1 MLAFAEANQAFLRYN
16 ASFRSYMRDI
26 HATQFNY
33 TSFFSQYFTFP
44 TSGPMPT
51 PPNVGEGSSPF
62 RTILQDAATLINPCF
77 NIYHLLDYCPQLSD
91 PLGTSGIAGP
101 AYGPLFNLTA
111 VKEAMHAPNI
121 SWSECARSPVY
132 AGNGTDLSPPASFD
146 VLPRVFDKV
155 PINIVAN
162 GAVDML
168 IPSIGTLFAM
178 QNVTW
183 RGSTGFDAQP
193 DRTFVVPS
201 STVTTA
207 DGQTNLL
214 GPAGEMGTWGY
225 ERGVLFV
232 DVEGA
237 GHELPQY
244 NPSAAFRLLEVLLG
258 RFGVEE
264 GMAGGAGWSV
274 RLQAQV

>member
-1 MLAFAEANQAFLRYN
+1 MLAFAEANQAFLRFN
-16 ASFRSYMRDI
+16 SSFRSYMRDI

-51 PPNVGEGSSPF
+51 PPNAEEGSSPF
-62 RTILQDAATLINPCF
+62 RTILQNAATLINPCF
-77 NIYHLLDYCPQLSD
+77 NVYHLLDYCPTPFD
-91 PLGTSGIAGP
+91 PLGTANSAGLASDP
-101 AYGPLFNLTA
+101 FFNLTA
-111 VKEAMHAPNI
+111 VKEAIHAPNI
-121 SWSECARSPVY
+121 SWSKCASSPVY
-132 AGNGTDLSPPASFD
+132 AGSGKDSSPPASFD
-146 VLPRVFDKV
+146 VLPRVFDRV
-155 PINIVAN
+155 PTNIVAN
-162 GAVDML
+162 GALDML
-168 IPSIGTLFAM
+168 IPSIGALFAM

-193 DRTFVVPS
+193 NRTFVVPS

-207 DGQTNLL
+207 DGRTSHL

-225 ERGVLFV
+225 ERGVIFV

-264 GMAGGAGWSV
+264 GMGEGIGWSV
-274 RLQAQV
+274 QLQAQV